1 MRRKTGLL
9 PMLLLAMSGLL
20 ASGCTNNRAV
30 QSAIAAGWTRVD
42 ADKFF
47 TFYLPESMRLVS
59 EERCEECAWGST
71 YSDDRLRLYAEYT
84 SWNEEFAP
92 QYLAKQAD
100 YVKEIGELD
109 SKAAKIQSWSL
120 PEPVDGY
127 RYTGEARIYD
137 PRDGRLIAR
146 MSVWCK
152 DASDLETARSVF
164 RTIRFR

>member
-1 MRRKTGLL
+1 
-9 PMLLLAMSGLL
+9 MLLLAMSGLPSP
-20 ASGCTNNRAV
+20 ACTNNRAV
-30 QSAIAAGWTRVD
+30 QSAISAGWTRVE
-42 ADKFF
+42 ADKSF

-59 EERCEECAWGST
+59 QERCEECAWGST
-71 YSDDRLRLYAEYT
+71 YSDDRLSLYAEYT

-127 RYTGEARIYD
+127 RYTGEARVYD
-137 PRDGRLIAR
+137 PRDGGLIAT
-146 MSVWCK
+146 MSVRCK
-152 DASDLETARSVF
+152 DTSDLETARRIF
-164 RTIRFR
+164 KTIRFR